1 MAAEHAAG
9 PPHASSRGLQKHCVA
24 ARGWP
29 RRTSCHV
36 TIHQSAEFLFR
47 AIDPDIGFIKMV
59 GKSYAELL
67 YWRDREVR
75 STVVFDKI
83 GVL

>member
-1 MAAEHAAG
+1 
-9 PPHASSRGLQKHCVA
+9 
-24 ARGWP
+24 
-29 RRTSCHV
+29 V
-36 TIHQSAEFLFR
+36 TFHQSARISFSGDR
-47 AIDPDIGFIKMV
+47 PAIGFIGMV
-59 GKSYAELL
+59 GESYAELL

>member
-1 MAAEHAAG
+1 
-9 PPHASSRGLQKHCVA
+9 
-24 ARGWP
+24 
-29 RRTSCHV
+29 V